1 MRKFIQSWAIN
12 ILAVLVAVNVVSGI
26 HYQKPL
32 DLFVASLLLGILN
45 AVLRPIL
52 MLLTLPLLLFTLGLF
67 RFVINAFLLYFVGS
81 VLQPHFR
88 VDTFWDA
95 FWGALVISIVSV
107 LLNLVVGGSRSRVRF
122 ERRRPPPD
130 SGRGGSGPVIDV

>member
-1 MRKFIQSWAIN
+1 VRKFIQSWAIN

-122 ERRRPPPD
+122 ERHRPPPD

>member
-1 MRKFIQSWAIN
+1 MKKFIQRWAIN
-12 ILAVLVAVNVVSGI
+12 TLAVLVAVNVVSGI

-122 ERRRPPPD
+122 ERHRPPPD